1 MFTIQIARI
10 SLGGRFQERIC
21 TGTQADCDEF
31 AAENADWTVI
41 SVNALTP
48 AEIEARE
55 IRAEWRAFRA
65 QAAA

>member
-10 SLGGRFQERIC
+10 SLGGRFQERTC

-31 AAENADWTVI
+31 AAENEGWTVI
-41 SVNALTP
+41 SVEPLTA

-55 IRAEWRAFRA
+55 IRAEWRVFRA
-65 QAAA
+65 EVAA